1 MLSRDPGELKILSM
15 TNYKTLVR
23 CKGYSSR
30 GSGLGLGASDGQQAD
45 SRWNCLYSST
55 PIIFYIPSHRVVGGA
70 LIRSS
75 FSADGQFI
83 ICGMASSVGYTTDS
97 TLFRLT

>member
-1 MLSRDPGELKILSM
+1 MASRQ
-15 TNYKTLVR
+15 T
-23 CKGYSSR
+23 R
-30 GSGLGLGASDGQQAD
+30 GGIV
-45 SRWNCLYSST
+45 LYSSM
-55 PIIFYIPSHRVVGGA
+55 PAMICGPSHRVVGGA

>member
-45 SRWNCLYSST
+45 SRWNCFVFFDASNDLW
-55 PIIFYIPSHRVVGGA
+55 
-70 LIRSS
+70 S
-75 FSADGQFI
+75 FSQGGGWSAN
-83 ICGMASSVGYTTDS
+83 
-97 TLFRLT
+97 